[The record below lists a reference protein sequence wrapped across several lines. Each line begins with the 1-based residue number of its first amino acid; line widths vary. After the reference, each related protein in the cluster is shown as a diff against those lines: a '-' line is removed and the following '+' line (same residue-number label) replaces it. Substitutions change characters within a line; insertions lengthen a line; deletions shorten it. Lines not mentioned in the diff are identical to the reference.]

1 MKDFFISITNYFK
14 ALFAI
19 IAGVLFPLSLIL
31 FAYPKLLGE
40 IMFFG
45 FFILSIV
52 ICILIRKRKIKLDIL
67 ELLSV
72 FALIVYTQIIHITL
86 LAHESNIHLLIV
98 KSAEFKLGTN
108 NEITS
113 AFSNLIIVSYLVIS
127 ILGIT
132 CRHISEAHKEFSQDT
147 LNTMFIDI
155 GNKSKKGQLTQ
166 EQAVHEREKIKSN
179 ADYYSDRDGVF
190 KTVFKCMVAY
200 IILTAIHFFAGI
212 GSDMYIR
219 KLILSEAFDENIPL
233 TIGAAYPFIV
243 LFILFA
249 ITCFW
254 RKSEQT

>member
-1 MKDFFISITNYFK
+1 M
-14 ALFAI
+14 
-19 IAGVLFPLSLIL
+19 SLIL

-40 IMFFG
+40 IIVFG
-45 FFILSIV
+45 FFLLSII
-52 ICILIRKRKIKLDIL
+52 ICALIRKRKIKLDVL
-67 ELLSV
+67 ELLTI
-72 FALIVYTQIIHITL
+72 FALIVYIQVIHITL
-86 LAHESNIHLLIV
+86 LAHESNVHLLIV
-98 KSAEFKLGTN
+98 KLAEFKLGTN
-108 NEITS
+108 DEITA

-155 GNKSKKGQLTQ
+155 DNRLKKTQLTE
-166 EQAVHEREKIKSN
+166 EQAVYEREKIKSN

-219 KLILSEAFDENIPL
+219 KLILSEAFGKNIPL

-243 LFILFA
+243 LFVLFA

-254 RKSEQT
+254 SKSEQT

>member
-1 MKDFFISITNYFK
+1 MRIFHIVHSYLYSYQEKKNQTGYFG
-14 ALFAI
+14 I
-19 IAGVLFPLSLIL
+19 IVSF
-31 FAYPKLLGE
+31 
-40 IMFFG
+40 
-45 FFILSIV
+45 
-52 ICILIRKRKIKLDIL
+52 CIDCL
-67 ELLSV
+67 
-72 FALIVYTQIIHITL
+72 YQIIHITL

-98 KSAEFKLGTN
+98 KSAEFKFGTN
-108 NEITS
+108 NEITA

-155 GNKSKKGQLTQ
+155 DNRLKKAQLTE
-166 EQAVHEREKIKSN
+166 EQAVYEREKIKSN

-219 KLILSEAFDENIPL
+219 KLILSEALDENISL
-233 TIGAAYPFIV
+233 TISAAYPFIF

>member
-40 IMFFG
+40 IISCG

-52 ICILIRKRKIKLDIL
+52 ICILIRKRKIKLDVL
-67 ELLSV
+67 ELLTI
-72 FALIVYTQIIHITL
+72 FALIVYIQVIHITL
-86 LAHESNIHLLIV
+86 LAHESNVHLLIV
-98 KSAEFKLGTN
+98 KLAELKLGTN
-108 NEITS
+108 DEITV
-113 AFSNLIIVSYLVIS
+113 AFSNLIIASYLMVS
-127 ILGIT
+127 ILGIA
-132 CRHISEAHKEFSQDT
+132 CRHISESNKEFSQDT

-155 GNKSKKGQLTQ
+155 SNRLKKTQLTE
-166 EQAVHEREKIKSN
+166 EQAVYEREKIKSN

-219 KLILSEAFDENIPL
+219 KLILSEAFGKNIPL
-233 TIGAAYPFIV
+233 TIGAAYPFIF
-243 LFILFA
+243 LFILFV

-254 RKSEQT
+254 SKSE

>member
-1 MKDFFISITNYFK
+1 M
-14 ALFAI
+14 
-19 IAGVLFPLSLIL
+19 
-31 FAYPKLLGE
+31 
-40 IMFFG
+40 
-45 FFILSIV
+45 
-52 ICILIRKRKIKLDIL
+52 
-67 ELLSV
+67 
-72 FALIVYTQIIHITL
+72 
-86 LAHESNIHLLIV
+86 IV
-98 KSAEFKLGTN
+98 KSAEVKLGTN
-108 NEITS
+108 NEITA

-219 KLILSEAFDENIPL
+219 KLILSEAFAENIPL

>member
-40 IMFFG
+40 IIFFG

-86 LAHESNIHLLIV
+86 
-98 KSAEFKLGTN
+98 
-108 NEITS
+108 
-113 AFSNLIIVSYLVIS
+113 LIIVSYLVIS

-190 KTVFKCMVAY
+190 KTVFKYMVAY

-219 KLILSEAFDENIPL
+219 KLILSEAFAENIPL